1 MKNLFRSLFIIT
13 SGLCYAQHFDAGIT
27 GGLSMSQV
35 SGDQYA
41 GYNQVGPKVGFYV
54 SYPLNKKLNLQ
65 TELQYIQKGSKEV
78 DAESYYSYKLNYL
91 EMPITINSKIKES
104 LSIETGIGTN
114 YLISYE
120 ESEANS
126 EPNKFALDFILGTTY
141 QLLENTAINFRFTHS
156 ITPIRKHSSGESF
169 QLNKGEYS
177 NAITIALI
185 YQINKK

>member
-1 MKNLFRSLFIIT
+1 
-13 SGLCYAQHFDAGIT
+13 
-27 GGLSMSQV
+27 
-35 SGDQYA
+35 
-41 GYNQVGPKVGFYV
+41 
-54 SYPLNKKLNLQ
+54 
-65 TELQYIQKGSKEV
+65 
-78 DAESYYSYKLNYL
+78 
-91 EMPITINSKIKES
+91 MPITINSKIKES
-104 LSIETGIGTN
+104 LFIETGIGTN
-114 YLISYE
+114 YIFISYE

-141 QLLENTAINFRFTHS
+141 QLLKNTSINFRFTHS